1 MRARVL
7 DRLRQNH
14 WPPRPF
20 LLAIL
25 AAFSWT
31 AQPALAQSEPITA
44 SYQWV
49 SSLALADGS
58 YAATFAFSFTNNSS
72 PDIADLRVRLIDSP
86 PYVLAPQ
93 SDDLAVGPLAIGS
106 TASGFWALRFPHPI
120 EATEGLVF
128 LGEGSE
134 ADGTGQRLP
143 VMILQEEAAQ

>member
-1 MRARVL
+1 MRSSVL
-7 DRLRQNH
+7 VYMMQCL
-14 WPPRPF
+14 WPKRPF
-20 LLAIL
+20 LLAVL

-31 AQPALAQSEPITA
+31 AHPALAQSEPITA

-72 PDIADLRVRLIDSP
+72 ADIADLRVRLIDSP

-93 SDDLAVGPLAIGS
+93 SDELAVGPLAIGS

-120 EATEGLVF
+120 DTTEGLVF
-128 LGEGSE
+128 LGEGWE

-143 VMILQEEAAQ
+143 DG